1 MKELESKNNIPQPK
15 LCVKFGKQNIWGG
28 SNNVDHAI
36 YVIVFYNKFFDKY
49 SIVLKLKITKK
60 NNRDK
65 MEYIN
70 RIPLNIPTI
79 KSTKNLKSHML
90 NGLHPSKGIQ

>member
-1 MKELESKNNIPQPK
+1 MKKLESKNNIPQPK
-15 LCVKFGKQNIWGG
+15 LCVKFGKKIFWGG

-36 YVIVFYNKFFDKY
+36 YVIVFYNKFFDNY
-49 SIVLKLKITKK
+49 SIVLILKITKK

-65 MEYIN
+65 MEYTNHIL
-70 RIPLNIPTI
+70 LNIQTI
-79 KSTKNLKSHML
+79 KGTKNLKSHIF